1 MKAFR
6 PLNRALQT
14 SPLVTTHPLSMH
26 QSPRGPLKTKLPPLT
41 KTEEI
46 LLERCILNPQRAET
60 CQSGTDDEVG
70 AHKSPY
76 DRSNTTPE
84 KEHLAL
90 EEEYRLEGDFLHD
103 PLSVSPA
110 NLDVSLI
117 LDPMVGV
124 GAGGVG
130 RAVPHLRS
138 VRGWTRKGRQVVIK
152 TCPFEA
158 RRYEDV
164 FFGRGKAMTRGVE
177 KKG

>member
-1 MKAFR
+1 MKSLR
-6 PLNRALQT
+6 PLSRVLQT
-14 SPLVTTHPLSMH
+14 N
-26 QSPRGPLKTKLPPLT
+26 PLT
-41 KTEEI
+41 TIHPVNIHTKQPTPTSIPLQSQKLSKTEEI

-70 AHKSPY
+70 SHKSPY

-90 EEEYRLEGDFLHD
+90 EEEYRLEGDSLHD

-110 NLDVSLI
+110 NREVSMI
-117 LDPMVGV
+117 LDPM
-124 GAGGVG
+124 
-130 RAVPHLRS
+130 
-138 VRGWTRKGRQVVIK
+138 GWTRKGKEVLIK
-152 TCPFEA
+152 RSPFEV

-164 FFGRGKAMTRGVE
+164 FFGRRKGVE